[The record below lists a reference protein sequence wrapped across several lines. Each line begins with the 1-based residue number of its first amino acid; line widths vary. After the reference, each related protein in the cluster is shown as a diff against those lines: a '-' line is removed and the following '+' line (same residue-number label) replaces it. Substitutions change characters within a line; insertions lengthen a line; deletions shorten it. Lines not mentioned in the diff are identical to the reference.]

1 MKSLAR
7 LFFWWVKI
15 DEHIA
20 KRVKTCES
28 CPRHQSMPVP
38 ASVHPWDRTSNPW
51 VRLHIEYLGRV
62 MGKMFLVIVDS
73 YSKLVKVFPVSNS
86 TSQTTI
92 NCFRTCFA
100 THGLHQI
107 CVSDNRLCFTN
118 KEFECFMKKNGI

>member
-1 MKSLAR
+1 
-7 LFFWWVKI
+7 
-15 DEHIA
+15 
-20 KRVKTCES
+20 
-28 CPRHQSMPVP
+28 MPVP

-62 MGKMFLVIVDS
+62 MGKMFLVTE
-73 YSKLVKVFPVSNS
+73 LV
-86 TSQTTI
+86 

-118 KEFECFMKKNGI
+118 KEFECFMKKNSI